1 MVNVID
7 GRRTVA
13 IGMVRSKSLQGSVG
27 IACLTADLAKSV
39 ADEVEEAEEAEV
51 EGFSLWSS
59 LGKRFDNIVVY
70 IHDDRMGT
78 EERAGV
84 AEEIENLV
92 ARLSGPD
99 GKVYVVV

>member
-1 MVNVID
+1 MVNIID

-13 IGMVRSKSLQGSVG
+13 VWLVRSKSLQGSVG

-39 ADEVEEAEEAEV
+39 ANEVEEAEV

-70 IHDDRMGT
+70 IHDDRMST

-84 AEEIENLV
+84 ADEIENLV